1 VQPAPQ
7 RVSCDPTLASPR
19 STRDLLRLV
28 APCAKGLAVVTD
40 QTGCLM
46 NQSGC
51 GRSAAD
57 TGKPIFNLASAFCR
71 QRDSAPSEQ
80 CHCTRLI
87 LCSSLASLALSC
99 SFDQQA
105 LSCTTGASDIGQ
117 RLDVFF
123 VSLGYRSTTSSLP
136 STWTA
141 ACVSLAVTFPS
152 RQFVV
157 LRATSS
163 PVSLAILLQPVT
175 GASTL

>member
-1 VQPAPQ
+1 M
-7 RVSCDPTLASPR
+7 
-19 STRDLLRLV
+19 
-28 APCAKGLAVVTD
+28 D

-71 QRDSAPSEQ
+71 QLDSAPSEQ

-117 RLDVFF
+117 RLNICFLSSRLPFNNFEPPEYLDGSLRKSRRN
-123 VSLGYRSTTSSLP
+123 VSFAP
-136 STWTA
+136 V
-141 ACVSLAVTFPS
+141 CCPS
-152 RQFVV
+152 RHFVTRFSCNIAAAGDRGFDP
-157 LRATSS
+157 LRLGATWGNPPDESDSS
-163 PVSLAILLQPVT
+163 QSRIGWLV
-175 GASTL
+175 GC